1 MLCSPPYERGRVIN
15 KYHLF
20 WGSTFGTV
28 EAAKMYCQL
37 PTSGNFNIQSIQ
49 SPLLNTEAP
58 RWHCRIF
65 FHSAALSANW
75 KEIGSYRF
83 FFRLFV
89 CFSYTT
95 EREDKTKR
103 KRKANKTMLYPDI
116 SSHYFRSV
124 SFYYLKSRQETIWF
138 LSNLLQLEMSFYWLK
153 ASPKC
158 LCTETHLHCYQ
169 LCVIAVLPQIGA
181 FQIQSNC
188 IVFFGQT
195 RFRAFGSP

>member
-1 MLCSPPYERGRVIN
+1 MLTWDLLRIRGEWVPVSFGSAPLLYVMLSSIWEGASN
-15 KYHLF
+15 KQASSIL
-20 WGSTFGTV
+20 GSTFGTV

-89 CFSYTT
+89 WFFTRQRGKTRRKGKEKQTKPCSTQTSVHIISDLFRFTTWNQGRKLSDSY
-95 EREDKTKR
+95 
-103 KRKANKTMLYPDI
+103 PI
-116 SSHYFRSV
+116 CSS
-124 SFYYLKSRQETIWF
+124 
-138 LSNLLQLEMSFYWLK
+138 
-153 ASPKC
+153 
-158 LCTETHLHCYQ
+158 
-169 LCVIAVLPQIGA
+169 
-181 FQIQSNC
+181 
-188 IVFFGQT
+188 
-195 RFRAFGSP
+195 